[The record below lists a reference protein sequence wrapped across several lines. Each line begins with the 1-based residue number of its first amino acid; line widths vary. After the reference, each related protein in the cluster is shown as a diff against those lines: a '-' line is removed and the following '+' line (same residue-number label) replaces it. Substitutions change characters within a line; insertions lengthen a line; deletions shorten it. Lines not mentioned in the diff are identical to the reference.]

1 VVEKESRC
9 SDLPIALQSA
19 RAHSPTL
26 DTHVKEDGSM
36 TRDAAARVA
45 RPSAERWNEDDV
57 LRFGREVIAVEA
69 RALEQLVGRIDH
81 NFFQGVQEIL
91 NIPGSLIVTGIGKAG
106 LIGQKLTATFAS
118 TGCRSHFL
126 HPAEAFHGDLGR
138 VHANDVVLALS
149 QSGETGEVLQLL
161 PALRSMGVKLI
172 AMTASADSTLGRAAA
187 IVLPLGRLEEACS
200 LGLAPSTSTT
210 VMLALGDALALVV
223 SRLRGFDQEDF
234 ARFHPGGALGRK
246 LSAVNDHMRPLA
258 ECRVAQ
264 ANQSVRQV
272 VINTTKPGRRTGAV
286 MLVDQAGRLAGLF
299 TDSDLARLI
308 ESKNDS
314 ALDQPIHAVM
324 AKSPTTVESG
334 QRMTAAIEILTQR
347 KFSELP
353 VVDRQ
358 GRPVGMIDVTDVMS
372 MFPETTE
379 AQLGGR
385 RTDFEPTIVKIF
397 RGDDAAD
404 AEFCWPFD
412 ENPETD

>member
-1 VVEKESRC
+1 
-9 SDLPIALQSA
+9 
-19 RAHSPTL
+19 
-26 DTHVKEDGSM
+26 M
-36 TRDAAARVA
+36 TRDAVA
-45 RPSAERWNEDDV
+45 RTARPRSEAWSEADV
-57 LRFGREVIAVEA
+57 LTFGREVIAVEA
-69 RALEQLVGRIDH
+69 RALEELVGRIDH
-81 NFFQGVQEIL
+81 SFYQAVQAIL

-149 QSGETGEVLQLL
+149 QSGETSEVLQLL
-161 PALRSMGVKLI
+161 PALRSMSVRII
-172 AMTASADSTLGRAAA
+172 AMTASAESTLGRAAA

-223 SRLRGFDQEDF
+223 SRLRGFAEEDF

-258 ECRVAQ
+258 ECRLAE

-272 VINTTKPGRRTGAV
+272 VIKTTKPGRRTGAV
-286 MLVDQAGRLAGLF
+286 MLVDHAGRLAGLF

-308 ESKNDS
+308 ESKEES

-324 AKSPTTVESG
+324 VQSPTTVLSG
-334 QRMTAAIEILTQR
+334 ERMTAAIEILTQR

-372 MFPETTE
+372 MFPESGDG
-379 AQLGGR
+379 QFGVR
-385 RTDFEPTIVKIF
+385 RDYEPTIVKIF
-397 RGDDAAD
+397 RGDEPAD

-412 ENPETD
+412 EMPETD

>member
-1 VVEKESRC
+1 
-9 SDLPIALQSA
+9 
-19 RAHSPTL
+19 
-26 DTHVKEDGSM
+26 M
-36 TRDAAARVA
+36 TRDAAARQG
-45 RPSAERWNEDDV
+45 RPNAAAWTEADV

-69 RALEQLVGRIDH
+69 RALAELVGRIDGS
-81 NFFQGVQEIL
+81 FYQVVQEL
-91 NIPGSLIVTGIGKAG
+91 LQSRGSLIVTGIGKAG

-138 VHANDVVLALS
+138 VHTDDVVLVLS
-149 QSGETGEVLQLL
+149 QSGETAEVLQLL

-172 AMTASADSTLGRAAA
+172 AMTASPDSTLGRAAA
-187 IVLPLGRLEEACS
+187 IVLPLGRLDEACS

-223 SRLRGFDQEDF
+223 SRLRGFAEEDF

-258 ECRVAQ
+258 ECRVTG
-264 ANQSVRQV
+264 ANQTVRQV
-272 VINTTKPGRRTGAV
+272 VITTTKPGRRTGAV
-286 MLVDQAGRLAGLF
+286 MLVDTSGRLAGLF

-308 ESKNDS
+308 ESKNEA
-314 ALDQPIHAVM
+314 ALDQPIHTVM
-324 AKSPTTVESG
+324 IKSPTTVWSG
-334 QRMTAAIEILTQR
+334 DRMTAAIEILTHR

-358 GRPVGMIDVTDVMS
+358 GRPVGMIDVTDVMG
-372 MFPETTE
+372 MLPDAADHPFAP
-379 AQLGGR
+379 ARGAA
-385 RTDFEPTIVKIF
+385 EPDVIRIF

-404 AEFCWPFD
+404 DGDFCWPFD
-412 ENPETD
+412 EMPETD